1 MKIVKGTNTRCFEFY
16 VDIKDL
22 TEKIKELKESAI
34 FRQANPENNFIMME
48 IPEKVFDEIFG
59 EELIE

>member
-16 VDIKDL
+16 VNIKDL